1 MEESDYESQVEE
13 HLSSLKRSAK
23 VAEDSITTALNRLKL
38 AQHNLN
44 IELKELSQTELRSKP
59 GLRAWLKAR
68 ELPLDCSFQEFF
80 QKFLE
85 EHKQEY
91 RLNLSDRSI
100 CLNKDGCKLFGLEGS
115 NVKLGMP
122 EVLERLPLLYH

>member
-59 GLRAWLKAR
+59 SLRAWLKAR

-85 EHKQEY
+85 EHKEEY

>member
-59 GLRAWLKAR
+59 SLRAWLKAR

>member
-100 CLNKDGCKLFGLEGS
+100 CLNKDGCKLFSLEGS

>member
-44 IELKELSQTELRSKP
+44 IELKELSETELRSKP

>member
-23 VAEDSITTALNRLKL
+23 VAEDSIVAALNRLKL

-44 IELKELSQTELRSKP
+44 IELKELSETELRSRP

-68 ELPLDCSFQEFF
+68 ELPTDCSFQEFF

-100 CLNKDGCKLFGLEGS
+100 CLNKDGCKLLGVEGS
-115 NVKLGMP
+115 NVKVTLP
-122 EVLERLPLLYH
+122 ELLERLPLLYH